1 MRRCKPLLYTRL
13 LSAVALVGVLQLTA
27 WKISGRP
34 AAAAAA
40 GPGWP
45 CAVALREVAWA
56 SDRPRSEELLSPAST
71 WRRAIERAC
80 ARVCGVMFCGVDSL
94 QRRSAAATV
103 CSSDSKAATTTTHR
117 RSWHRCATG
126 RPRDIRGASMV
137 SNLGGRVEAGGWKA
151 GGRANRGR
159 ARVWRERGLCDPVP
173 PSSQC
178 HGTRAIVDRQPL
190 CTACLATNRLPL
202 PGDGDQCA
210 P

>member
-1 MRRCKPLLYTRL
+1 MRRCRPLLYTRL

-80 ARVCGVMFCGVDSL
+80 TRVCGVMFCGLDSL
-94 QRRSAAATV
+94 QQRSAAAT
-103 CSSDSKAATTTTHR
+103 AR
-117 RSWHRCATG
+117 RPQPLRTADHGIGALLAG
-126 RPRDIRGASMV
+126 PRGIRGASIV

-159 ARVWRERGLCDPVP
+159 ARVWKGKGIMR
-173 PSSQC
+173 SSCGVSAMEQ
-178 HGTRAIVDRQPL
+178 GP
-190 CTACLATNRLPL
+190 
-202 PGDGDQCA
+202 
-210 P
+210 